1 MSRTTFVRA
10 AVAAFVTLATPA
22 LARDAQLGALRINHP
37 WIAAPPPGA
46 LTAAGYVSITNGG
59 SAPDRL
65 LGGDSADF
73 ARVELHQMTMTGS
86 IMRMRPIVAGVAIA
100 PGQTVA
106 LTPDDQRH
114 LMLIGPK
121 RPLKAIDHVLVN
133 LRFEKAGVVK
143 VVFDVQPLPSSSM
156 SSMPGMVM
164 H

>member
-10 AVAAFVTLATPA
+10 AVAAFVTMATPA
-22 LARDAQLGALRINHP
+22 FARDVQLGALRINHP

-46 LTAAGYVSITNGG
+46 PTAAGYLSITNEGK
-59 SAPDRL
+59 APDRL

-86 IMRMRPIVAGVAIA
+86 IMRMRPIAAGVVIG

-106 LTPDDQRH
+106 LTPDDKRH
-114 LMLIGPK
+114 LMLVGPK
-121 RPLKAIDHVLVN
+121 RPLKAIDHVTVK
-133 LRFEKAGVVK
+133 LRFERAGMVK
-143 VVFDVQPLPSSSM
+143 VMFDVQPLPSSSM

>member
-22 LARDAQLGALRINHP
+22 FARDVQLGALRINHP

-46 LTAAGYVSITNGG
+46 LTAAGYLTITNAAA
-59 SAPDRL
+59 APDRL
-65 LGGDSADF
+65 LGADSADF

-86 IMRMRPIVAGVAIA
+86 VMRMRPIAAGVVIA

-106 LTPDDQRH
+106 LTPDDERH
-114 LMLIGPK
+114 LMLVGPK
-121 RPLKAIDHVLVN
+121 RPLKAIDHVSVN
-133 LRFEKAGVVK
+133 LRFEKAGRVK
-143 VVFDVQPLPSSSM
+143 VMFDVQPMPSHSTSA
-156 SSMPGMVM
+156 MPAMVM